1 MIYTCKYKSPLGEI
15 LLAADEIGLTGL
27 WFEGQKYYMDKI
39 IEDFEEK
46 KNLPV
51 LDQAEYWLDRYFAGQ
66 DPDPEE
72 LPLAPAGSD
81 FRKEVWKIITKIPYG
96 CTITYGKIAKILA
109 VKRGAKS
116 ISPQAVG
123 GAVGHNPISVIIP
136 CHRVIGSDGSLTG
149 YAGGIHK
156 KGQLLELER
165 ADMRRFFLPE
175 KGTAL

>member
-1 MIYTCKYKSPLGEI
+1 MLYVSYYDSPIGKITLGARENV
-15 LLAADEIGLTGL
+15 LVGA

-46 KNLPV
+46 KDLPV
-51 LDQAEYWLDRYFAGQ
+51 LDQAKYWMDRYFAGQ

-81 FRKEVWKIITKIPYG
+81 FRKEVWKIIAKIPYG

-149 YAGGIHK
+149 YAGGLEK
-156 KGQLLELER
+156 KEWLLAHEEAHIR
-165 ADMRRFFLPE
+165 
-175 KGTAL
+175 

>member
-1 MIYTCKYKSPLGEI
+1 MVYTCKYKSSIGDI
-15 LLAADEIGLTGL
+15 LLATDEIGLIGL

-46 KNLPV
+46 KDLPV

-81 FRKEVWKIITKIPYG
+81 FRKEVWKIIAKIPYG

-136 CHRVIGSDGSLTG
+136 CHRVIGSDRKLVG
-149 YAGGIHK
+149 YGGGLEAK
-156 KGQLLELER
+156 KGLLTLEQ
-165 ADMRRFFLPE
+165 ASGGLF
-175 KGTAL
+175 

>member
-1 MIYTCKYKSPLGEI
+1 MYYTARYWSPVGPL
-15 LLAADEIGLTGL
+15 LLAGREDGLIGLWL
-27 WFEGQKYYMDKI
+27 EGQKYFGAGLPEQREQR
-39 IEDFEEK
+39 ED
-46 KNLPV
+46 LPI
-51 LDQAEYWLDRYFAGQ
+51 LRSAKEWLDRYFAGQ

-149 YAGGIHK
+149 YAGGIEK
-156 KGQLLELER
+156 KEWLLAHEEAHIR
-165 ADMRRFFLPE
+165 
-175 KGTAL
+175 

>member
-1 MIYTCKYKSPLGEI
+1 MIYTYKYKSPLGHI
-15 LLAADEIGLTGL
+15 LLAADEVGITGL

-46 KNLPV
+46 KDLPV
-51 LDQAEYWLDRYFAGQ
+51 LVQAEHWLDRYFAGQ

-81 FRKEVWKIITKIPYG
+81 FRKEVWQIIAKIPYG
-96 CTITYGKIAKILA
+96 CTITYGKIAKIIA
-109 VKRGAKS
+109 VKRGVKS

-149 YAGGIHK
+149 YAGGIEK
-156 KGQLLELER
+156 KEWLLVHEEAHIR
-165 ADMRRFFLPE
+165 
-175 KGTAL
+175 

>member
-1 MIYTCKYKSPLGEI
+1 MLYVSYYDSPIGKITLGAREDV
-15 LLAADEIGLTGL
+15 LVGA

-46 KNLPV
+46 KDLPV

-81 FRKEVWKIITKIPYG
+81 FRKEVWKI
-96 CTITYGKIAKILA
+96 IAKILA

-149 YAGGIHK
+149 YAGGLEK
-156 KGQLLELER
+156 KEWLLAHEEAHIR
-165 ADMRRFFLPE
+165 
-175 KGTAL
+175 

>member
-39 IEDFEEK
+39 LEDFEEK
-46 KNLPV
+46 KDLPV
-51 LDQAEYWLDRYFAGQ
+51 LVQAEHWLDRYFAGQ

-81 FRKEVWKIITKIPYG
+81 FRKEVWQIIAKIPYG
-96 CTITYGKIAKILA
+96 CTITYGKIAKIIA
-109 VKRGAKS
+109 VKRGVKS

-149 YAGGIHK
+149 YAGGIEK
-156 KGQLLELER
+156 KEWLLAHEEAHIR
-165 ADMRRFFLPE
+165 
-175 KGTAL
+175 